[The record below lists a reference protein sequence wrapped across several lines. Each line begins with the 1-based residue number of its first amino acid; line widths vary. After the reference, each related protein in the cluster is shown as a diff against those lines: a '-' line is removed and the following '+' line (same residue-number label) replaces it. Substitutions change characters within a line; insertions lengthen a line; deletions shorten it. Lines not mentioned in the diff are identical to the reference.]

1 MAQEKEPL
9 ARCGAV
15 AAYERE
21 AMILTVTMN
30 PSIDTSYTV
39 DRLVV
44 DGVNRVVPIKTAG
57 GKGLNV
63 SRVLVQLGD
72 DVVATGLLGGH
83 MGEFIADRLDE
94 DGVTHRFTRI
104 AGESRVCISVL
115 HEGNQTE
122 FLESGPTVTASEL
135 DGFLATFREL
145 LAKADCV
152 TMSGS
157 LPAGVP
163 EDTYAR
169 MVEIAAGAG
178 VPVLLDTSG
187 ASLDAALEA
196 ADKPALVKPN
206 LDEVNGLLGTSFTA
220 DDLSELRDAIVSD
233 GRFAGVP
240 WVVVSMGSAGSVAFR
255 AGGVLGVWSTR
266 LSAVTAPGSG
276 DSTIAGFAH
285 AIAAGLDDC
294 SVLAY
299 GNACGKLNAMDER
312 TGHLPM
318 EKWDEVFA
326 SISVEE
332 LDL

>member
-1 MAQEKEPL
+1 
-9 ARCGAV
+9 
-15 AAYERE
+15 
-21 AMILTVTMN
+21 MILTVTMN
-30 PSIDTSYTV
+30 PSIDTSYSV

-44 DGVNRVVPIKTAG
+44 DGVNRVEPIKTAG

-72 DVVATGLLGGH
+72 EVVATGLLGGH
-83 MGEFIADRLDE
+83 MGEFIADRMDE
-94 DGVTHRFTRI
+94 DGIPHAFTRI

-122 FLESGPTVTASEL
+122 FLESGPRVSASEL
-135 DGFLATFREL
+135 ASFYDDFGEL
-145 LAKADCV
+145 VARASCV

-163 EDTYAR
+163 QDAYAK
-169 MVEIAAGAG
+169 MVATARAAG

-187 ASLDAALEA
+187 ASLDAALDA
-196 ADKPALVKPN
+196 PCKPTLVKPN

-220 DDLSELRDAIVSD
+220 ADVPALRAALEAD
-233 GRFAGVP
+233 GRFSGIP
-240 WVVVSMGSAGSVAFR
+240 WVVVSMGSAGSVAFCGGRVLR
-255 AGGVLGVWSTR
+255 ATSTPIE
-266 LSAVTAPGSG
+266 AVNATGSG

-285 AIAAGLDDC
+285 AIAAGMDER

-299 GNACGKLNAMDER
+299 GNACGKLTAMDPR

-318 EKWDEVFA
+318 ELWDEVFA
-326 SISVEE
+326 SVSVEE
-332 LDL
+332 LA